1 VDRGPKPRLVLEDV
15 RLRDDAPLRLRKRKR
30 HWIHVLAQ
38 PGPGLARRGARF
50 CRDAVNADRATLSLV
65 ALKSW
70 ADSLPCISRQTDLDA
85 ATGTAHAHFG
95 ICAESAQN
103 TCPGW
108 PTDTT
113 FTREAATLKSCL
125 ASMWAE
131 GPGSDYSTHGH
142 YINMTN
148 TGYTK
153 VGCGFHTDDG
163 ATAWIDIDFR

>member
-1 VDRGPKPRLVLEDV
+1 MAPNRAWSWKMFACATTLLCGCGSEKGTGSTSSPNLVPASRAAALDSV
-15 RLRDDAPLRLRKRKR
+15 
-30 HWIHVLAQ
+30 
-38 PGPGLARRGARF
+38 